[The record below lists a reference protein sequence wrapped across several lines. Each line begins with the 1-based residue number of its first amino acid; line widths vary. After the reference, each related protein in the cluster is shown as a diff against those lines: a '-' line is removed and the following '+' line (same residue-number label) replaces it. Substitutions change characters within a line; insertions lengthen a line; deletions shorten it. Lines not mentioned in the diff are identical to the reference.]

1 MGGNVGNGG
10 GGGGSERG
18 SGSDSGGVEEGLH
31 PIDRG
36 QGRRVVMVVGWAGAA
51 AMAVVVGVVAEVQ

>member
-1 MGGNVGNGG
+1 M
-10 GGGGSERG
+10 
-18 SGSDSGGVEEGLH
+18 EEGLH